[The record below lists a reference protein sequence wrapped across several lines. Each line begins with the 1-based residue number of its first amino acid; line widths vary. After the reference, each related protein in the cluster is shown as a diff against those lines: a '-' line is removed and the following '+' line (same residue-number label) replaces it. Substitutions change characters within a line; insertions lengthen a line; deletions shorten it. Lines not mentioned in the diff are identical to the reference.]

1 MPVPTRDGP
10 ARYEAAGYGAA
21 WNGAAGNGAAGDGAA
36 GNGAAGDGRRDGG
49 GVCHGGAG
57 GFLITLSPPFGQ
69 GPDACGDSYS
79 RPRIAVP
86 AGRLAHR
93 KIIRG

>member
-10 ARYEAAGYGAA
+10 ARYEAAGYGAV
-21 WNGAAGNGAAGDGAA
+21 W
-36 GNGAAGDGRRDGG
+36 NGAAGDGRRDGG
-49 GVCHGGAG
+49 GVFHGGPG
-57 GFLITLSPPFGQ
+57 GFLITRSPPFGQ

-93 KIIRG
+93 KIIRA

>member
-10 ARYEAAGYGAA
+10 ARYEAAG
-21 WNGAAGNGAAGDGAA
+21 
-36 GNGAAGDGRRDGG
+36 GG
-49 GVCHGGAG
+49 GSAFHGGPG

-69 GPDACGDSYS
+69 GPDTCGDSYS

-93 KIIRG
+93 KIIRA